1 MKAIAHLIAKDLRR
15 HGAFAALVIAVI
27 ALAAARGYFG
37 IQFTARP
44 SSLASALLEM
54 LTWPLVFLFVVAVV
68 QEDSVSG
75 GKSFWLTRPIGP
87 GELLAAKFILLFGVL
102 VVPYGL
108 AQGGFALAVESG
120 VALATTVAIEAAGFM
135 LLVTL
140 GSMLAGA
147 LTRFTL
153 QACALIVSVFVVLW
167 LSAFLL
173 LDGRSDSILHR
184 LPWSPARD
192 ISGDTALVVS
202 ITSTILAFFVVLSLH
217 YRRRSL
223 RLTLTAIGAA
233 FVIVFVTLTA
243 WRHDFLPKT
252 SARGATTLPTVAAPV
267 GFDVVAQSNT
277 ADVAG
282 LWRQPTGN
290 GRDTALYRR
299 AVLRVAVTSPTNG
312 QLATI
317 TTSTAQLRLAD
328 GTARTLPTIP
338 NLGPDQFA
346 VDHWLRRHLGFP
358 LKSEH
363 SQIVK
368 LNVAALP
375 EELTKETLPPG
386 TTLAAGLQVTLD
398 ECEQEAVLPLA
409 AGTSFR
415 LHDGLLQINGATLET
430 SGKRPFISVKIR
442 VLRAKSIL
450 RPYADQRPNLS
461 RSIWGPITNRQFV
474 LYNRARNEFSLGW
487 ANSLSTGSGLSSS
500 SFEGTLNFQL
510 RLGPDMT
517 RPVDDFPADW
527 LAGAELWIL
536 HRVPVGQFTHPLSVA
551 DFRNVAA
558 NPTDPDVWSSDPRF
572 NE

>member
-1 MKAIAHLIAKDLRR
+1 MKAILHLMAKDLRR
-15 HGAFAALVIAVI
+15 YGAFAALVITVI
-27 ALAAARGYFG
+27 VLAGAREYFG

-44 SSLASALLEM
+44 SSLASALLQM

-75 GKSFWLTRPIGP
+75 GKSFWVTRPIWP
-87 GELLAAKFILLFGVL
+87 GELLAAKFILLFVVL

-108 AQGGFALAVESG
+108 AQGGFALAVKSSA
-120 VALATTVAIEAAGFM
+120 ALATAVAFEAAGFM

-153 QACALIVSVFVVLW
+153 QACALIVSVFVVFW
-167 LSAFLL
+167 LSAVLV
-173 LDGRSDSILHR
+173 DGRSDSFLHR
-184 LPWSPARD
+184 LPWSPARE
-192 ISGDTALVVS
+192 ISGDTALVVL
-202 ITSTILAFFVVLSLH
+202 ITSTILALFVVLSLH

-223 RLTLTAIGAA
+223 RLTLAAIGTA

-243 WRHDFLPKT
+243 WRHDFLPRA
-252 SARGATTLPTVAAPV
+252 SAPGATTLPTVAAPA

-290 GRDTALYRR
+290 SRNTALYRR

-317 TTSTAQLRLAD
+317 TTSAAQLRWAD
-328 GTARTLPTIP
+328 GTTRTLPPIP
-338 NLGPDQFA
+338 NLRSDQFA

-358 LKSEH
+358 LKSVH

-398 ECEQEAVLPLA
+398 ACEQEAVLPLA
-409 AGTSFR
+409 AGTSFWLR
-415 LHDGLLQINGATLET
+415 DSLLQINGATLET
-430 SGKRPFISVKIR
+430 SGKRPLISVKIR

-450 RPYADQRPNLS
+450 RPYADQHPNLS

-510 RLGPDMT
+510 RLGRDMT

-536 HRVPVGQFTHPLSVA
+536 HRVPVGQFTHPLSVP
-551 DFRNVAA
+551 DFRHVAA
-558 NPTDPDVWSSDPRF
+558 SPTDPDLWSSDPRF